1 MISLTT
7 RSVVVL
13 LVSILLFSSVAPA
26 PVFMTGVG
34 WSLALFYFLILLIMT
49 DLRGFLDACP
59 SVIGFRF
66 SPALDSMEGA
76 VAYFPTSSPAHLGG
90 QRFPGVFMSVAPD
103 LVVTVFIEVD
113 LAPADFGTAC
123 LVRDLL
129 VGLAGSYGL
138 TASVG

>member
-1 MISLTT
+1 
-7 RSVVVL
+7 
-13 LVSILLFSSVAPA
+13 
-26 PVFMTGVG
+26 
-34 WSLALFYFLILLIMT
+34 MT

-59 SVIGFRF
+59 SVVGFRF
-66 SPALDSMEGA
+66 SPCLDAMEGA
-76 VAYFPTSSPAHLGG
+76 VAYFPVTGG
-90 QRFPGVFMSVAPD
+90 PGVFMSVAPD